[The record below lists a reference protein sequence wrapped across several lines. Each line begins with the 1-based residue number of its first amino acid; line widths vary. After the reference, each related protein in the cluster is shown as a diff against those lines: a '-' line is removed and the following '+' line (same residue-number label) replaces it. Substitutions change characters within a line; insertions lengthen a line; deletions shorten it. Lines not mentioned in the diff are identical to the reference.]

1 MIDNK
6 IENSAET
13 RVFASRPSS
22 PVALSPAVAR
32 VRDYW
37 NKRIH
42 DLEIAQHPVGTKAF
56 FKELD
61 DYRFEKL
68 DYLPRVVDFSAY
80 KGRRLLEVGC
90 GVGTDLV
97 RFANGGAIV
106 TGVDLAEVSTK
117 LARENLELNGLPG
130 NILTMNGEDL
140 DFEDATFDVVY
151 AHGVLQYTND
161 PQRMI
166 GEIHRALKPGGTAIL
181 MVYNRFSWLN
191 AMSQIMHVG
200 LEHDDAPVFRVFSRR
215 EFHDLLQLFRQFRI
229 IPERFPVP
237 SRLHRGW
244 KALMYN
250 RIFVPAF
257 NLLPRRLIRPLGWHL
272 MDIATK

>member
-1 MIDNK
+1 MIKNPS
-6 IENSAET
+6 EAM
-13 RVFASRPSS
+13 VLGPRPRNL
-22 PVALSPAVAR
+22 VALSSAVAR

-42 DLEIAQHPVGTKAF
+42 DLEIAQHPVGTMAF

-80 KGRRLLEVGC
+80 KGRLLLEVGC

-97 RFANGGAIV
+97 RFAKGGAIV

-117 LARENLELNGLPG
+117 LAKENLELNGLAG
-130 NILTMNGEDL
+130 NILTMDGEDL

-151 AHGVLQYTND
+151 AHGVLQYTPRPD
-161 PQRMI
+161 AMI
-166 GEIHRALKPGGTAIL
+166 REIHRTLKPGGTAIL

-191 AMSQIMHVG
+191 AMSQILHVG

-215 EFHDLLQLFRQFRI
+215 EFRDLLQPFRQFGI

-244 KALMYN
+244 KAVMYN

-257 NLLPRRLIRPLGWHL
+257 NLLPRQLTRPLGWHL
-272 MDIATK
+272 MATATK

>member
-1 MIDNK
+1 MVKNAG
-6 IENSAET
+6 EAGVLT
-13 RVFASRPSS
+13 SRSRGPITLNPEVS
-22 PVALSPAVAR
+22 R

-42 DLEIAQHPVGTKAF
+42 DLEIAQHPVGSKAF

-80 KGRRLLEVGC
+80 KGERLLEVGC

-97 RFANGGAIV
+97 RFADGGAHV

-117 LARENLELNGLPG
+117 LASKNLELNGLTG
-130 NILTMNGEDL
+130 DIRIMDGEDL
-140 DFEDATFDVVY
+140 DFEDAAFDVVY
-151 AHGVLQYTND
+151 AHGVLQYT
-161 PQRMI
+161 PHPVAMI
-166 GEIHRALKPGGTAIL
+166 GEIYRTLKPGGTAIL

-191 AMSQIMHVG
+191 AMSQVMHVG

-215 EFHDLLQLFRQFRI
+215 EFHGLLQPFRQFRI
-229 IPERFPVP
+229 IPERFPVY

-250 RIFVPAF
+250 QIFVPGF
-257 NLLPRRLIRPLGWHL
+257 NLLPRRLVRPLGWHL
-272 MDIATK
+272 LAIATK